1 MIRTV
6 IVDDEFMS
14 RETLRDMI
22 SLYCVDIE
30 IVGEAQDVRS
40 GVKIIKQ
47 LKPDLVFLD
56 IRMPDGSGFEL
67 VRQLMPVSFKV
78 IFITAYEE
86 YAIKA
91 FKFNAIDYITK
102 PVDPEELRA
111 AVEKAGREIEITNLN
126 DNLRSMLDAYMKPQ
140 ETEAKKFILR
150 TFDAFHILDYDD
162 IIRCE
167 SDRNYS
173 IFILKS
179 GERIMISK
187 SLSEFAE
194 QLEENGFFRV
204 HQSHFINLKYLKK
217 FKKDE
222 FIAVLKDDTEITVAY
237 RKRDELIRVI
247 RDM

>member
-1 MIRTV
+1 MIRT
-6 IVDDEFMS
+6 IIIDDEFMS

-22 SLYCVDIE
+22 SLYCEGIQVIA
-30 IVGEAQDVRS
+30 EAQDVRS
-40 GVKIIKQ
+40 GLKVIKQ
-47 LKPDLVFLD
+47 LNPDLVFLD

-67 VRQLMPVSFKV
+67 IRQLMPVSFRV

-102 PVDPEELRA
+102 PVDPEELIA
-111 AVEKAGREIEITNLN
+111 AVKKAEREIEINSLN
-126 DNLRSMLDAYMKPQ
+126 DNLKSMLDTYLKPQ
-140 ETEAKKFILR
+140 EVESKKFILR
-150 TFDAFHILDYDD
+150 TFEAFHILDYDD

-173 IFILKS
+173 IFILKN

-187 SLSEFAE
+187 SLSEFAA
-194 QLEENGFFRV
+194 QLEENGFFRI
-204 HQSHFINLKYLKK
+204 HQSHLINLKYLKK

-222 FIAVLKDDTEITVAY
+222 FIAVLKDDTEITVAH
-237 RKRDELIRVI
+237 RKRDELIKVI

>member
-1 MIRTV
+1 MIRTI

-22 SLYCVDIE
+22 ALYCNDIE
-30 IVGEAQDVRS
+30 IIGEGQDVRS

-67 VRQLMPVSFKV
+67 LRQLMPVNFRI

-102 PVDPEELRA
+102 PVDPEELRT
-111 AVEKAGREIEITNLN
+111 AVVKASREIETTSLN
-126 DNLRSMLDAYMKPQ
+126 DQLRSMLDSYVKPP
-140 ETEAKKFILR
+140 EPEGKKFILR

-173 IFILKS
+173 IFILKN

-187 SLSEFAE
+187 SLSEFAD

-222 FIAVLKDDTEITVAY
+222 FMAVLKDDTEITVAY
-237 RKRDELIRVI
+237 RKRDELIRII